1 VNYFLPATHIAL
13 LRGINVGTA
22 KRVPMADLRGLF
34 EGLGYTGVATLLN
47 SGNVV
52 FSARSDAAEKL
63 ESRIEKA
70 IEKRFGFTSRVTVI
84 TADELSTIVKENSL
98 GEAADNHSRL
108 LVAFLKTSGERAK
121 LVPLSGREWKPGL
134 LALGTRAAY
143 LWCPDGLLESPLAAE
158 MGRLLG
164 DAVTTR
170 NWATVL
176 KLAALAAR

>member
-1 VNYFLPATHIAL
+1 LPATHIAF

-22 KRVPMADLRGLF
+22 KRVPMAVLRELF

-52 FSARSDAAEKL
+52 FNAGREKAARAE
-63 ESRIEKA
+63 ERIEKA

-84 TADELSTIVKENSL
+84 TAGELADIVKENSL

-108 LVAFLKTSGERAK
+108 LVAFLKTSAERTK
-121 LVPLSGREWKPGL
+121 LLPLAERDWKPGL

-143 LWCPDGLLESPLAAE
+143 LWCPDGLLDSPLAAE